1 VVAAAV
7 SGNLTALSL
16 HQLTALRH
24 SLPLG
29 ALKVDVDRAIADL
42 SFYREYVLMGGPVR
56 KAARDFRADL
66 TKIVADCP

>member
-1 VVAAAV
+1 VAAAV
-7 SGNLTALSL
+7 SGDLSALSL
-16 HQLTALRH
+16 HQLKALRH

-29 ALKVDVDRAIADL
+29 TLKLDVDKAIVDL

-66 TKIVADCP
+66 TKIGADCP